1 MSEELQGTSA
11 EMNNAW
17 SQYLLLREQLHQT
30 QASARREAEDV
41 ASLQRTLFS
50 ARQLNRDETTTVG
63 ARGVCEV
70 QRRVEALEKALE
82 QANQQYQQLCQQR
95 EECELASEEQYNE
108 YVGWRIAVSQLTKKK
123 MEVTLSTIQN
133 VGVVRGDER

>member
-1 MSEELQGTSA
+1 
-11 EMNNAW
+11 MNNAW
-17 SQYLLLREQLHQT
+17 NQYLLLHEQLHQT

-50 ARQLNRDETTTVG
+50 ARQLNRDETTMVSVRG
-63 ARGVCEV
+63 ACEV

-95 EECELASEEQYNE
+95 EECELA
-108 YVGWRIAVSQLTKKK
+108 
-123 MEVTLSTIQN
+123 
-133 VGVVRGDER
+133 